1 MAGWVKNDETHWSI
15 LAFVRFFLAI
25 VVALGH
31 YVLFV
36 RHGGKLFGGGYLNPL
51 SSVFGFFVL
60 SGYSISASL
69 ARSPSGFLWR
79 RVVRIWPL
87 YLAAIAFGLVVNLVL
102 PPGFTFPLGGTPEIS
117 LLEFGVSLLML
128 QNMLSVGA
136 PMIIG
141 VIWSLSTEWWLYV
154 VAPILQRLGNALLVL
169 LGAASFVFFI
179 REHQPIPNMAA
190 VAGWSDLL
198 SAKPLLG
205 LAWIWIVGFLYYRG
219 RDSRWGVVL
228 LFGPGLVAAAS
239 GRSPGNPYFI
249 TVLILV
255 VSGEIPVTERLK
267 KCLDYLGDLSY
278 PIYLVHFPTLAIVSA
293 LGVQHQGI
301 FLGAVLFISAS
312 FLHVVDYPSRRL
324 FRRHGSKRVG

>member
-1 MAGWVKNDETHWSI
+1 
-15 LAFVRFFLAI
+15 
-25 VVALGH
+25 
-31 YVLFV
+31 
-36 RHGGKLFGGGYLNPL
+36 
-51 SSVFGFFVL
+51 
-60 SGYSISASL
+60 
-69 ARSPSGFLWR
+69 
-79 RVVRIWPL
+79 L
-87 YLAAIAFGLVVNLVL
+87 YIAAIAFGLVVNLVL

-154 VAPILQRLGNALLVL
+154 VAPVLHRLGNALLVL
-169 LGAASFVFFI
+169 LGTASFVFFI

-205 LAWIWIVGFLYYRG
+205 LAWIWIVGFLYFRC
-219 RDSRWGVVL
+219 RESRWGILL

-249 TVLILV
+249 TVLVLV
-255 VSGEIPVTERLK
+255 VSGEIGLTERLRK
-267 KCLDYLGDLSY
+267 VLGYLGDLSY
-278 PIYLVHFPTLAIVSA
+278 PIYLFHFPTLAIISA
-293 LGVQHQGI
+293 FGLPQWGT
-301 FLGAVLFISAS
+301 FLGAVLLISAI
-312 FLHVVDYPSRRL
+312 FLHAIDYPSRRI
-324 FRRHGSKRVG
+324 FRRYISKRRGCGALWAADHDLQSL